1 MRKIEEMTPEQ
12 IKRREYN
19 QKYYSRKPHVAAAR
33 EKKEEDA
40 RNLPTPEEKAVAK
53 KAKRNVQYANRPD
66 VKAAKEKAAAEK
78 ARRDAEKARD
88 PGKAQRE
95 CTERRKQ
102 RMTVGTLEQIEPVT
116 DSFQVHYRHPRGSL
130 HQGDSVAWL
139 KSLAPESVD
148 LVFADPPYN
157 IKKADWDNFESQ
169 EHYIEWSLKWI
180 EPAARALK
188 PSGSLYICGFSE
200 ILADLKHPASRFF
213 RSCRWLVWHYK
224 NKANLGN
231 DWGRSHESILHFRRS
246 DAFKLNVDLVR
257 IPYGAHTLKY
267 PSHPQAVTSQYG
279 KGQGPRDNWT
289 PNPLGAKPKDVLE
302 LPTTCNGMGEKTPHP
317 TQKPEELLRRLVL
330 AASDEGGL
338 VIDPF
343 SGSGTTITVAQQLG
357 RRWAACDLNAEYNG
371 WAVERVEGVVRRS
384 VDEWMALD
392 RVTAQRRES
401 IR

>member
-1 MRKIEEMTPEQ
+1 MTSNPAALLNQPQLLTSPSRGVVKVIEPITDGFQ
-12 IKRREYN
+12 
-19 QKYYSRKPHVAAAR
+19 
-33 EKKEEDA
+33 
-40 RNLPTPEEKAVAK
+40 
-53 KAKRNVQYANRPD
+53 VQY
-66 VKAAKEKAAAEK
+66 
-78 ARRDAEKARD
+78 
-88 PGKAQRE
+88 Q
-95 CTERRKQ
+95 
-102 RMTVGTLEQIEPVT
+102 
-116 DSFQVHYRHPRGSL
+116 HPHGCL
-130 HQGDSVAWL
+130 FQGDSVKWL
-139 KSLAPESVD
+139 ESLAPESVD

-157 IKKADWDNFESQ
+157 IKKAGWDNFESQ
-169 EHYIEWSLKWI
+169 EHYIDWSMKWI
-180 EPAARALK
+180 QPAARALK

-224 NKANLGN
+224 NKANLGK

-246 DAFKLNVDLVR
+246 NSFRLNIDLVR

-289 PNPLGAKPKDVLE
+289 PHPLGAKPKDVLE

-330 AASDEGGL
+330 AASVEKGL

-343 SGSGTTITVAQQLG
+343 SGSGTTVTVAEQLG
-357 RRWAACDLNAEYNG
+357 RRWAGCDLSSEYND
-371 WAVERVEGVVRRS
+371 WAIARIEGVVRRS
-384 VDEWMALD
+384 VDEWIALD
-392 RVTAQRRES
+392 RLTAQRRES